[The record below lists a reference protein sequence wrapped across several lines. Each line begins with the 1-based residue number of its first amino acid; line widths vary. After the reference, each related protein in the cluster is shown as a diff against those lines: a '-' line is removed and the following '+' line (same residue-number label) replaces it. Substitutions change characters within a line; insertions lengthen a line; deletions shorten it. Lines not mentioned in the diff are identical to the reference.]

1 LSCLELWWKHAPQS
15 FSVVKDAKRR
25 ICGFDCVLDREG
37 STPELSG
44 ADPVLQNWL
53 EHLRAAPVPATQ
65 NVAFFRRWLSS
76 GRAKV
81 RAELKPLAGSIASAL
96 ICACVPTFAG
106 FTVRD
111 HLTTYGPVLGQLG
124 FQVISSAD
132 ATLDGNLYHTAM
144 LDFGTNSVDGWLARF
159 VAAEL
164 GVNGDELLD
173 VKARELVID
182 GQRLPLTPLEFSVMR
197 YLHEREGSAVARE
210 SLLRDVGGTSTIWA
224 ATWSMSSC
232 AVFERS
238 SAVKRA

>member
-1 LSCLELWWKHAPQS
+1 
-15 FSVVKDAKRR
+15 
-25 ICGFDCVLDREG
+25 
-37 STPELSG
+37 
-44 ADPVLQNWL
+44 
-53 EHLRAAPVPATQ
+53 
-65 NVAFFRRWLSS
+65 
-76 GRAKV
+76 
-81 RAELKPLAGSIASAL
+81 
-96 ICACVPTFAG
+96 
-106 FTVRD
+106 
-111 HLTTYGPVLGQLG
+111 
-124 FQVISSAD
+124 
-132 ATLDGNLYHTAM
+132 M